1 MKKLTRK
8 QWILV
13 AVVAVVGLSILR
25 SVTNG
30 GSDLPADKTTLVEE
44 AAPVATIAF
53 DTPLDLGG
61 GVFVTV
67 SAPSRFTPT
76 IFMTNVDQKPK
87 SANKFNVTIKNGG
100 TAPLDFTTVS
110 LIAASGENV
119 CFDVLGDLDINGAPT
134 EPLAA
139 GATATYAYGVGC
151 QAAAGEPLSLSV
163 QIGESKVAV
172 EGKIA

>member
-13 AVVAVVGLSILR
+13 GVVAVVALSILR
-25 SVTNG
+25 SATNG

-44 AAPVATIAF
+44 VAPVATIAF

-76 IFMTNVDQKPK
+76 QFMTNVDQKPK
-87 SANKFNVTIKNGG
+87 SSNKFTVTIKNGG
-100 TAPLDFTTVS
+100 KTALDFTSVA
-110 LIAASGENV
+110 LVASSGANV

-139 GATATYAYGVGC
+139 GATSTYTYGVGC
-151 QAAAGEPLSLSV
+151 QAAAGEPLSLAV

>member
-13 AVVAVVGLSILR
+13 GVVAVVALSILR

-30 GSDLPADKTTLVEE
+30 GSDLPKDKTTLVQD

-67 SAPSRFTPT
+67 SAPERFTPT
-76 IFMTNVDQKPK
+76 QFMTNIDQKPK
-87 SANKFNVTIKNGG
+87 SSNKFNVTIKNGG
-100 TAPLDFTTVS
+100 KTPLDFTTVS
-110 LIAASGENV
+110 LIADSGANV
-119 CFDVLGDLDINGAPT
+119 CFDVLGDLNINGAPT

-151 QAAAGEPLSLSV
+151 QAAAGDPLSLTV
-163 QIGESKVAV
+163 QIGTSKVVVA
-172 EGKIA
+172 GKLA

>member
-13 AVVAVVGLSILR
+13 GVVAVVALSILR

-30 GSDLPADKTTLVEE
+30 GSDLPKDKSTLVEE

-61 GVFVTV
+61 GIFVTV
-67 SAPSRFTPT
+67 SSPERFTPT
-76 IFMTNVDQKPK
+76 QFMTNIDQKPK
-87 SANKFNVTIKNGG
+87 SSNKFNVTIKNDGK
-100 TAPLDFTTVS
+100 TPLDFTTVS
-110 LIAASGENV
+110 LIADSGANV

-134 EPLAA
+134 EALAP
-139 GATATYAYGVGC
+139 GATTTYTYGVGC
-151 QAAAGEPLSLSV
+151 QAAAGEPLSLTV
-163 QIGESKVAV
+163 QIGTSKVAV

>member
-44 AAPVATIAF
+44 VAPVATIAF

-67 SAPSRFTPT
+67 ASPTHFTPT
-76 IFMTNVDQKPK
+76 QFMTNIDQKPK
-87 SANKFNVTIKNGG
+87 VANQFNVTIKNGG
-100 TAPLDFTTVS
+100 KTPLDFASVA
-110 LIAASGENV
+110 LIADSGANV
-119 CFDVLGDLDINGAPT
+119 CFDVLGDLNINGAPT
-134 EPLAA
+134 EPLAP
-139 GATATYAYGVGC
+139 GATATYSYGVGC
-151 QAAAGEPLSLSV
+151 QAAAGDPLSLTV